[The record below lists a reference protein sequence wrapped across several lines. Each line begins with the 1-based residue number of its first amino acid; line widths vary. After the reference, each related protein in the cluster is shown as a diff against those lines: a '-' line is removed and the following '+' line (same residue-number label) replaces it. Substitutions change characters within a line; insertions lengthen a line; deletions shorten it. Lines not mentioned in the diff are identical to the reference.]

1 MGKIIGIDLGTT
13 NSVVAVME
21 RGQPKVIP
29 NTKGSRLTP
38 SMVAFDEGGKVLVG
52 EAARR
57 RVLVDPE
64 TTVVSAK
71 RFIGL
76 GANDPI
82 VRRAPFKVV
91 TAPGGDLAFEIFRV
105 RHSPAEICARIL
117 TQLKRAADDYLGEP
131 VTEAVISIPLSFNE
145 RQRQAIRDAGAIAGL
160 EVKRIITEPI
170 AVALAYGIRKTKER
184 LIAVCSMGGGAFE
197 VSILE
202 VGDKVVE
209 SVAGCGDNHLGGDD
223 LDHRLIDWLVG
234 EFRKDTSIDVGA
246 DKKVIQRLREAAERA
261 KLELSERQ
269 ETEIHLPALTVDA
282 SGPKHLQKTLSRA
295 MFENLIEDLVE
306 RTIVSCRRALADAG
320 KKVTD
325 LHAVV
330 LAGGST
336 RIPRVA
342 ARLEEFFGRK
352 ADRSMNAVEAVA
364 LGAAIQ
370 AGILSGD
377 LKDILLLDATSL
389 SLAIEIAGGVAKVL
403 IPRNTTIPT
412 RKTELVSIPT
422 AGHTAVSLHVIQG
435 ERPAAKDN
443 TTIGRFQLI
452 GLPSVPPGFLRP
464 IEVTFDIDGNSVV
477 HVAAKDKVTG
487 LGETLRIGMPSA
499 FGGDPRPA
507 AAGTVSATLPRNAAA
522 RMTRNAS
529 KVVLVLGVIMLCWW
543 LGPIGPVA
551 VTAAA
556 MIIVLRLP
564 RRAASSKAPRGFGS
578 SVIAAANDRQEAF
591 AGFFLLMAACA
602 GSILCG
608 QILLDGRPAAL
619 WFLGTA
625 AGAVTFHFLHP
636 AKPALLRVV
645 IANARNA
652 LIFAGIGLAGVVTM
666 QLVLA
671 YIHDG
676 HLALAETWTQELTGA
691 RYALARVLFMKPWH
705 LAAVLAALIT
715 MAVLLP
721 SLHVMRNYRRLNLVA
736 SRALLTVTVASSFS
750 FFGGQLARSHY
761 SRWVAQ
767 IVSDAQSKLDEIDE
781 ANRSVV
787 DLAAIEDVVH
797 EISPN
802 EQAHLRAVGLALGE
816 RPEHS
821 DQEVVQRI
829 AKRIVGTLTEPL
841 HERIDFAVTHVA
853 DDLISPALRE
863 NRTVVERVRGDC
875 DRGVPPSRADLS
887 ALDVE
892 RTRSRAAKGEA
903 REATQQFLTNT
914 FAQWIPGGPLVS
926 ALIVQLVTR
935 VDGTDRGRA
944 HPIDLATASA
954 AIRGA
959 PHPPRIYIDIPRIT
973 ATGSTTNRT
982 NTASGNPD
990 ESSHLGVSSTDA
1002 TAINELVTTI
1012 TNEVAEERRQE
1023 AERARE
1029 AERVRQERW
1038 QEAERAREAE
1048 RVRQEV
1054 RPYEVDRP
1062 YENHRPYDGERPHES
1077 YRPHENYRPHE
1088 SYHPHSVSGGHGH

>member
-29 NTKGSRLTP
+29 NTEGSRLTP

-91 TAPGGDLAFEIFRV
+91 TAPGGDLAFEIFLV

-131 VTEAVISIPLSFNE
+131 VTEAVISVPVSFDE

-170 AVALAYGIRKTKER
+170 AVALAYGIRKTKEQ

-209 SVAGCGDNHLGGDD
+209 SIAGCGDNHLGGDD

-320 KKVTD
+320 KQVAD

-336 RIPRVA
+336 RIPRVG
-342 ARLEEFFGRK
+342 ARLEEFFGRRV
-352 ADRSMNAVEAVA
+352 DRSMNADEAVA

-377 LKDILLLDATSL
+377 LKGILLLDTTSL

-412 RKTELVSIPT
+412 RKTELVSMPT
-422 AGHTAVSLHVIQG
+422 ADHTAVSLHVIQG
-435 ERPAAKDN
+435 ERPVAKDN

-452 GLPSVPPGFLRP
+452 GLPSVPPGVRP
-464 IEVTFDIDGNSVV
+464 IEVTFDIDAHAVV
-477 HVAAKDKVTG
+477 HVAAKDQATG
-487 LGETLRIGMPSA
+487 LEETLRIGMPSA

-507 AAGTVSATLPRNAAA
+507 AAGTVAATLPRKDAPPAAPS
-522 RMTRNAS
+522 RSRNR
-529 KVVLVLGVIMLCWW
+529 VVTITVGLVVVAIM
-543 LGPIGPVA
+543 
-551 VTAAA
+551 
-556 MIIVLRLP
+556 IVLLR
-564 RRAASSKAPRGFGS
+564 
-578 SVIAAANDRQEAF
+578 
-591 AGFFLLMAACA
+591 
-602 GSILCG
+602 IL
-608 QILLDGRPAAL
+608 
-619 WFLGTA
+619 T
-625 AGAVTFHFLHP
+625 
-636 AKPALLRVV
+636 
-645 IANARNA
+645 
-652 LIFAGIGLAGVVTM
+652 
-666 QLVLA
+666 
-671 YIHDG
+671 
-676 HLALAETWTQELTGA
+676 
-691 RYALARVLFMKPWH
+691 
-705 LAAVLAALIT
+705 
-715 MAVLLP
+715 
-721 SLHVMRNYRRLNLVA
+721 
-736 SRALLTVTVASSFS
+736 
-750 FFGGQLARSHY
+750 
-761 SRWVAQ
+761 
-767 IVSDAQSKLDEIDE
+767 
-781 ANRSVV
+781 
-787 DLAAIEDVVH
+787 
-797 EISPN
+797 
-802 EQAHLRAVGLALGE
+802 
-816 RPEHS
+816 
-821 DQEVVQRI
+821 
-829 AKRIVGTLTEPL
+829 
-841 HERIDFAVTHVA
+841 
-853 DDLISPALRE
+853 
-863 NRTVVERVRGDC
+863 
-875 DRGVPPSRADLS
+875 
-887 ALDVE
+887 
-892 RTRSRAAKGEA
+892 
-903 REATQQFLTNT
+903 
-914 FAQWIPGGPLVS
+914 
-926 ALIVQLVTR
+926 
-935 VDGTDRGRA
+935 
-944 HPIDLATASA
+944 
-954 AIRGA
+954 
-959 PHPPRIYIDIPRIT
+959 
-973 ATGSTTNRT
+973 
-982 NTASGNPD
+982 
-990 ESSHLGVSSTDA
+990 
-1002 TAINELVTTI
+1002 
-1012 TNEVAEERRQE
+1012 
-1023 AERARE
+1023 
-1029 AERVRQERW
+1029 
-1038 QEAERAREAE
+1038 
-1048 RVRQEV
+1048 
-1054 RPYEVDRP
+1054 
-1062 YENHRPYDGERPHES
+1062 
-1077 YRPHENYRPHE
+1077 
-1088 SYHPHSVSGGHGH
+1088 